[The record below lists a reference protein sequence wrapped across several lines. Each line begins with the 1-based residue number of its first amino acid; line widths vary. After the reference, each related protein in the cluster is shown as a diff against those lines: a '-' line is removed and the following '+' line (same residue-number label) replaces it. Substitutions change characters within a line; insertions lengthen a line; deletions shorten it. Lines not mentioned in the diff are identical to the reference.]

1 MGRTADAYSVWAFFF
16 SPPVRD
22 KTERRIFM
30 LVLKNCRLIPALTEG
45 FDLPSADLVL
55 DGELIADIRPAGG
68 SYEDVPV
75 LDMAGKTVL
84 PGLFDLHTH
93 LHSLSG
99 NLMENQLK
107 DFGTSCFDTCEYANT
122 YLKLGYTTVRDMGSN
137 SRCAIAVRN
146 AVQKGQITGPRIYSA
161 GLMISP
167 KDAGNDAF
175 SLMYNEADGREAV
188 IGAVREE
195 IAHGCDFVKYMVSGA
210 FLNEGS
216 VPGNLITT
224 EEELRAV
231 VDTAAA
237 RDKYV
242 AVHCH
247 GTEGIKMSVRA
258 GVHTIEHATLIDEE
272 GVGMLA
278 GSKDT
283 FLVPTIGIFQFLI
296 DLSKADSNDWRAVKA
311 KTYLPLLQQSLRA
324 AYKAGLKFGW
334 GTDLDMGSYVENPA
348 QEFLVRRD
356 LIGISNIDLLRQATI
371 NSAEIIGAAD
381 MTGSVKAG
389 KYADLVVV
397 DGNPDE
403 DISVMGK
410 PRAHVFKGGVHVAG

>member
-1 MGRTADAYSVWAFFF
+1 MDINSPQGQPNNKAGQEFSAWAERPMRIPFGLFLF
-16 SPPVRD
+16 SRRCTTQ
-22 KTERRIFM
+22 TERRILM

-45 FDLPSADLVL
+45 YDLPAADLVL

-68 SYEDVPV
+68 SYEDAPV

-224 EEELRAV
+224 EEELRTV

-247 GTEGIKMSVRA
+247 GTEGIKMSIRV
-258 GVHTIEHATLIDEE
+258 GVHD
-272 GVGMLA
+272 
-278 GSKDT
+278 
-283 FLVPTIGIFQFLI
+283 
-296 DLSKADSNDWRAVKA
+296 
-311 KTYLPLLQQSLRA
+311 
-324 AYKAGLKFGW
+324 
-334 GTDLDMGSYVENPA
+334 
-348 QEFLVRRD
+348 
-356 LIGISNIDLLRQATI
+356 
-371 NSAEIIGAAD
+371 
-381 MTGSVKAG
+381 
-389 KYADLVVV
+389 
-397 DGNPDE
+397 
-403 DISVMGK
+403 
-410 PRAHVFKGGVHVAG
+410 